1 MAPAIDPDMSRKL
14 RGMERRFAILSHYG
28 QQGIGGGLSIEF
40 RSDRDHSGIDS
51 RRRRLVIGLRP
62 FINDPQMEVVV
73 PVVVDLAMDQARWQT
88 LPFDPEAYGC
98 PEPLFLL
105 LEQRKTLWRM
115 ESDPSPRILQRILLY
130 AGLKSRRLDES
141 DRFRKGKTFILDPY
155 HLGQRVLL
163 ALSGGPESFPDHRYP
178 VRAFLLKPFSGFARP
193 GSYRKFL
200 AGWNALFKEVDPSE
214 RFEETARRGALFR
227 EQWHKVFDRHVRPT
241 GSLAQS
247 LGDLPESPPGNP
259 APRNFQGPPGEN
271 RKSSGPERSR
281 PVPEEGGTGKKTGG
295 EGLGLTEESDTGL
308 RGPEIPYFE
317 PSPDAV
323 AIFEWNERMIQQEV
337 DSLRRF
343 LKIGLPQEV
352 EDGLVGRLVARKLS
366 EPTFKVMRRPLDP
379 RRPRDLR
386 LLVIMD
392 CSLSMTGAPHY
403 YGAHLIRLIESAR
416 ISRVLDVVA
425 CSTRYAFRLAPV
437 HLNFL
442 FPDETDG
449 FYTLIPFL
457 ETIRGNYDLAVVLTD
472 CQNSERSLDALGK
485 LRRSIPTVGCYVLP
499 ESLGDMAHVSFERI
513 VEDGRRVFP
522 RAFIHSRSFHGL
534 GRRLA
539 LYLNMVR
546 SGSRGR

>member
-1 MAPAIDPDMSRKL
+1 MAPALDSALVRKL

-28 QQGIGGGLSIEF
+28 PGTGSGLSIEF
-40 RSDRDHSGIDS
+40 RPDRDQNSIDLP
-51 RRRRLVIGLRP
+51 RRRLLVGLRP
-62 FINDPQMEVVV
+62 FIGDSQMEAVV
-73 PVVVDLAMDQARWQT
+73 PVAVEMAMDQTRWQT
-88 LPFDPEAYGC
+88 LPFDPEAFGC

-105 LEQRKTLWRM
+105 LEQRKTLLRM
-115 ESDPSPRILQRILLY
+115 ESDKSFRTSQRLLLY
-130 AGLKSRRLDES
+130 ARLKSRRLEES
-141 DRFRKGKTFILDPY
+141 DSFRKGKTFILDPY

-163 ALSGGPESFPDHRYP
+163 SLSGSPVFFPDKRYP
-178 VRAFLLKPFSGFARP
+178 ARFFLLKPFYGFSRP

-200 AGWNALFKEVDPSE
+200 LAWGDLFRASDPAE

-227 EQWHKVFDRHVRPT
+227 EQWHTVFDRHLRPT

-247 LGDLPESPPGNP
+247 LGDHPETLPGNP
-259 APRNFQGPPGEN
+259 APRNFQVSPGDS
-271 RKSSGPERSR
+271 RKSSGNPSSR
-281 PVPEEGGTGKKTGG
+281 PVRKEGDAGKKTGG
-295 EGLGLTEESDTGL
+295 EGLGLEVEDPAEQ
-308 RGPEIPYFE
+308 RGADIPSFE
-317 PSPDAV
+317 PSPEAV
-323 AIFEWNERMIQQEV
+323 AVFEWNERMIRQEV
-337 DSLRRF
+337 DSLLRF
-343 LKIGLPQEV
+343 LKIGLPQEI
-352 EDGLVGRLVARKLS
+352 EDGLVGRLIARKLS

-392 CSLSMTGAPHY
+392 CSLSMTGDPHY

-416 ISRVLDVVA
+416 IARVLDVVA

-437 HLNFL
+437 HLNYL

-449 FYTLIPFL
+449 FYTLVPFL
-457 ETIRGNYDLAVVLTD
+457 ESIRGHYDLAVVLTD
-472 CQNSERSLDALGK
+472 CQNSDRSLNALEK
-485 LRRSIPTVGCYVLP
+485 LRRTIPTVGCYVLP
-499 ESLGDMAHVSFERI
+499 ENLGEMAHVPFEQI

-546 SGSRGR
+546 GRGRGC